1 GSHHGDTRIIRHAYG
16 EGEEY
21 VSFALKA
28 QQLWNDLEEASG
40 KQLFLQTGV
49 LNMGHEMTKFTQNII
64 ASSKTYSLPLEVL
77 HAKEVNQGA
86 TILTHSRVENVS
98 VHKEMVSVE
107 TDSQTFNAD
116 SLIVSAGAW
125 SKKLLNQLGLE
136 LPLNPVRKTFAWF
149 ETNESLYNEKNFP
162 AF

>member
-1 GSHHGDTRIIRHAYG
+1 KYYVYKSCNNILVIDEFEPPHHQGSNHGDTRIIRHAYG

-28 QQLWNDLEEASG
+28 QQLWHELEEASG

-77 HAKEVNQGA
+77 H
-86 TILTHSRVENVS
+86 
-98 VHKEMVSVE
+98 
-107 TDSQTFNAD
+107 
-116 SLIVSAGAW
+116 
-125 SKKLLNQLGLE
+125 
-136 LPLNPVRKTFAWF
+136 
-149 ETNESLYNEKNFP
+149 
-162 AF
+162 